1 MVTVESIAFAAATG
15 LMAWGVASLVLER
28 FNNSSLRKKLRIR
41 GVKVRFRGLEPSN
54 RNMLVGALIGALI
67 MVLLAWKTRWMP
79 TAAAAGGLAGYVVVR
94 IALRMRSEVAVQA
107 KRREITL
114 FFEAV
119 EMYLRAR
126 LSMPYALSSAK
137 LVAPSLAKAVN
148 TCLGLWPSGSV
159 RALEALRNEIN
170 LPEADIV
177 VSLLI
182 QIDRVGVDS
191 LQGVIQREAQN
202 LERLREAAARA
213 RIITRPIYFVVYR
226 LLPLLAVFGMFA
238 GALYWR
244 MAHMLKGVGLGF

>member
-1 MVTVESIAFAAATG
+1 
-15 LMAWGVASLVLER
+15 MAWGVVSLVFDR
-28 FNNSSLRKKLRIR
+28 FYSSSLRKRLEVK
-41 GVKVRFRGLEPSN
+41 GVKEKILTLDPAGRS
-54 RNMLVGALIGALI
+54 MLAGALIGAFI
-67 MVLLAWKTRWMP
+67 MALLAWNTRWVT
-79 TAAAAGGLAGYVVVR
+79 TATVVGGLAGYAVVR
-94 IALRMRSEVAVQA
+94 LFLKMRSEAGVQA

-148 TCLGLWPSGSV
+148 TCLGLWPSGST

-202 LERLREAAARA
+202 LERLREAAART
-213 RIITRPIYFVVYR
+213 RIITSPVYFVVYR
-226 LLPLLAVFGMFA
+226 LLPLLSVFGMFA

-244 MAHMLKGVGLGF
+244 LAHMLKGVGLGF